1 MQENGLNPHILNLSG
16 DSQLAYQVAYLG
28 PDIAEGP
35 LPALFYF
42 ALSAKESLSLDPFNQ
57 PAAYLARLPM
67 RIFSLTLPGHGDQLP
82 ATQAMTIWA
91 KEIASGRNVVQEF
104 IEKTKTAIEE
114 LLRKGILIPERLGV
128 MGLSRGAF
136 IAAHIAAQIPHFRH
150 LVGFAP
156 LTKLSSL
163 KEFQEIPDTALT
175 HQLDLE
181 HLADTICDRNIR
193 FYIGNLDTRVG
204 TRNCFDFIEKASL
217 KALEKKLRSPQ
228 LELIIGP
235 SIGQH
240 GHGTS
245 KQTFH
250 HGAQWVAEQ
259 LGAIDVI

>member
-16 DSQLAYQVAYLG
+16 DYQVAYLG

-42 ALSAKESLSLDPFNQ
+42 SLCAKESLSLDPFNQ

-67 RIFSLTLPGHGDQLP
+67 HISPSPYRDTETNFP
-82 ATQAMTIWA
+82 ATQAMAIWA

-104 IEKTKTAIEE
+104 IEKAKTAIEE

-136 IAAHIAAQIPHFRH
+136 IATHLAAQIPHFRY

-163 KEFQEIPDTALT
+163 KEFQEIPDIALT
-175 HQLDLE
+175 HQLDL
-181 HLADTICDRNIR
+181 DTLPTQSATEIS
-193 FYIGNLDTRVG
+193 G
-204 TRNCFDFIEKASL
+204 S
-217 KALEKKLRSPQ
+217 
-228 LELIIGP
+228 
-235 SIGQH
+235 
-240 GHGTS
+240 TS
-245 KQTFH
+245 ATWIP
-250 HGAQWVAEQ
+250 A
-259 LGAIDVI
+259 